1 LLNIASTFQTVFHL
15 ALTTS
20 TNTFKLAIHFYMEMP
35 QSLTTPTS
43 NQQDELVVN
52 LDDCS
57 LELDVLTIPSQ
68 TQGVTELGDLLSL
81 PRLPTRRKNDKEPLV
96 DYSNSHVV
104 ALDQYMTVLRHKTL
118 EKKIVDKIKK

>member
-1 LLNIASTFQTVFHL
+1 
-15 ALTTS
+15 
-20 TNTFKLAIHFYMEMP
+20 MEMP

>member
-1 LLNIASTFQTVFHL
+1 
-15 ALTTS
+15 
-20 TNTFKLAIHFYMEMP
+20 MEMP

-81 PRLPTRRKNDKEPLV
+81 PRLPTKRIHGKELLV
-96 DYSNSHVV
+96 EYSSSHVV
-104 ALDQYMTVLRHKTL
+104 TLD
-118 EKKIVDKIKK
+118 